1 MATESPQQAAG
12 APSQANPM
20 NPDQVGFYMQTFGTF
35 VKKFNLGGTVPLNEL
50 NLKSNK
56 DSQGAELSESV
67 QRKGHIEKSRQAKQ
81 HFFTDQNKQKL
92 EDRLKSMS

>member
-20 NPDQVGFYMQTFGTF
+20 NPDQVGFYMQTFGSF

-50 NLKSNK
+50 NLKNNK

-67 QRKGHIEKSRQAKQ
+67 QRKGHIEKSRQAKE
-81 HFFTDQNKQKL
+81 HFFTEQNKQKL
-92 EDRLKSMS
+92 ENRLKGMS